1 MANEYIIR
9 TDMKVSGSALTVDG
23 LTDLQD
29 LTVNGIPEVQGGGP
43 TPTAGTTQTP
53 DTPIVTSGGDEFT
66 YLSQPTQWIPITIG
80 GTDYV
85 IPAYEV

>member
-9 TDMKVSGSALTVDG
+9 TDLQVSGSALTVDG
-23 LTDLQD
+23 LTSLQNID
-29 LTVNGIPEVQGGGP
+29 IEGSISLTAGGT
-43 TPTAGTTQTP
+43 TPTVGSPQSP
-53 DTPIVTSGGDEFT
+53 DTPIVTSGGDDYL
-66 YLSQPTQWIPITIG
+66 YLSEPTEWIPVNID